1 MKIGRS
7 YLRQLIREALEAKDS
22 QESFLVALSGDDY
35 LIENLVEES
44 LRTFNTDE
52 VQIFEFLDHWTKRA
66 ANKIRRSGRA
76 PEEIPE
82 MQMSAMKYLIHKIS
96 EKAELNLPG
105 LFGRVDSARNIRQ
118 LAEIV
123 KGLFFNPQMGLT
135 GPLDATEAKRLKRL
149 IIRNMSAV
157 E

>member
-1 MKIGRS
+1 MKITR
-7 YLRQLIREALEAKDS
+7 RQLRKIIQEALEAKDS

-35 LIENLVEES
+35 LIEKLVEES
-44 LRTFNTDE
+44 LRAFNTDE
-52 VQIFEFLDHWTKRA
+52 VQIFESLDHWTKRA

-76 PEEIPE
+76 PEEMSE
-82 MQMSAMKYLIHKIS
+82 MQMSAMKYLVYKIS

-105 LFGRVDSARNIRQ
+105 LFGRVDGARNIRH
-118 LAEIV
+118 LADIV

-135 GPLDATEAKRLKRL
+135 GPLDATEAMRLKRL